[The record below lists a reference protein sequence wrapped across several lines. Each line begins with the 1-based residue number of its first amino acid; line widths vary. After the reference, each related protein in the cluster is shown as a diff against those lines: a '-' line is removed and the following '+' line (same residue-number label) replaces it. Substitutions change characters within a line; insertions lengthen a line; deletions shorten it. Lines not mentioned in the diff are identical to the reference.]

1 MRILQE
7 VINIKYIFY
16 KKNENLKNK
25 ETQRKYEQIQ
35 KINEERKSILD
46 GIKCLYEYRVSQYNY

>member
-25 ETQRKYEQIQ
+25 ETQSKYEQIQ
-35 KINEERKSILD
+35 KINEESKSILD
-46 GIKCLYEYRVSQYNY
+46 GIKCLSEYRVSQ

>member
-25 ETQRKYEQIQ
+25 ETQSKYEQIQ
-35 KINEERKSILD
+35 KINEESKSILD
-46 GIKCLYEYRVSQYNY
+46 GIKCLSECRVSQYNY